1 MWKNTLIFY
10 IILVLLP
17 KNIVLSYNWY
27 KDDKFQIARNLS
39 EALVEI
45 VNTLYVDKR
54 KLRVF
59 NFQIK
64 IENKNQKYFHEFQN
78 IIDKTMELLS
88 GNIAIRLKNNISI
101 PTDNERH
108 FCVLL
113 VDSSESLEFL
123 YKDLN
128 KYHLFVEGY
137 YFIVLQSVP
146 QVNHYYDELFEIFE
160 INWRNGVTHAD
171 ILIHAVQ
178 NVILLFHSLPF
189 TSFHCKDVAPIVHN
203 KFIDGHWLHK
213 NFVTPKT
220 KNLHGCPLV
229 CATWEDMP
237 YFKLTQSS
245 VDGRNRY
252 HGLEGQLLEY
262 LSRKMNFTITI
273 RWMND
278 EEINQTVY
286 DELGVFNKLFTSNT
300 DFVIGAFHYKPT
312 SLEDPYVPTVAYYMS
327 NYFFIISSKTDSY
340 DPFTKLLLPFEKEI
354 WIVLICIYGFG
365 NILVFILIYLNRK
378 LKSLV
383 LGREN
388 ENPAYNMVV
397 ISLGGAVAKD
407 PKVPFSRFLLML
419 WLVATFILR
428 TVYQAF
434 MFYFIKSDLQKP
446 LPKSIAE
453 LFHNKYRIFM
463 SDVVY
468 STITNLPLLALKA
481 EILNSTEL
489 ESFEMLRYPQKYAPY
504 KLAILMA
511 HEYYGYYKLIT
522 PINNDFYVVPEQLFT
537 QQLTIYMKKNSAY
550 LKRFNT
556 YIESYINEGL
566 MNRWQ
571 RQLVY
576 HGGKLK
582 ATDDSPKPMK
592 NFHLFAAYRL
602 LIMGL
607 TVSLLMFLLE
617 ICFFLG
623 KKLRRRLRRKWR
635 KYVKSNGN
643 FVR

>member
-1 MWKNTLIFY
+1 
-10 IILVLLP
+10 
-17 KNIVLSYNWY
+17 
-27 KDDKFQIARNLS
+27 
-39 EALVEI
+39 
-45 VNTLYVDKR
+45 
-54 KLRVF
+54 
-59 NFQIK
+59 
-64 IENKNQKYFHEFQN
+64 
-78 IIDKTMELLS
+78 MELLS
-88 GNIAIRLKNNISI
+88 GNVAIRLKNNIGI

-108 FCVLL
+108 FCILL

-137 YFIVLQSVP
+137 YFIVLQTVP
-146 QVNHYYDELFEIFE
+146 QVNHYYDELYEIFE
-160 INWRNGVTHAD
+160 INWLNGITHAD

-189 TSFHCKDVAPIVHN
+189 TSFHCKGITPIVHN

-213 NFVTPKT
+213 NFVTPKPKIYT
-220 KNLHGCPLV
+220 VVL
-229 CATWEDMP
+229 W
-237 YFKLTQSS
+237 YQ
-245 VDGRNRY
+245 
-252 HGLEGQLLEY
+252 GLEGQLLEY

-312 SLEDPYVPTVAYYMS
+312 SLEDPYAPTVAYYM
-327 NYFFIISSKTDSY
+327 I
-340 DPFTKLLLPFEKEI
+340 
-354 WIVLICIYGFG
+354 
-365 NILVFILIYLNRK
+365 
-378 LKSLV
+378 

-388 ENPAYNMVV
+388 DNPAYNMVV

-419 WLVATFILR
+419 WLLATFILR

-446 LPKSIAE
+446 LPKLIAE
-453 LFHNKYRIFM
+453 LYYNKYRIFM

-468 STITNLPLLALKA
+468 SSIANLPLLASKA
-481 EILNSTEL
+481 EILNTTEL
-489 ESFEMLRYPQKYAPY
+489 ESFEMLKNPPDYAPY
-504 KLAILMA
+504 KLALLMA
-511 HEYYGYYKLIT
+511 QEYYGYYKLIT
-522 PINNDFYVVPEQLFT
+522 PINNDFYVVPEKLFT

-556 YIESYINEGL
+556 YIDSYINEGL

-576 HGGKLK
+576 HGVKPK
-582 ATDDSPKPMK
+582 TADDSPKPMK

-607 TVSLLMFLLE
+607 TVSLLVFLLE
-617 ICFFLG
+617 ICVFFG

-635 KYVKSNGN
+635 KYVKRNRN
-643 FVR
+643 FY